1 MISIDFY
8 RPKYNIIST
17 TKRKVF
23 KIKLKCL
30 RNNSSIFLANL
41 TEWHSRKEKYT
52 SPPNRIHKKLSK
64 IPHKK
69 HLSLP
74 SGSQR

>member
-23 KIKLKCL
+23 KIKEKCL

-41 TEWHSRKEKYT
+41 TEWHSSVLEKKNILALQIGYIR
-52 SPPNRIHKKLSK
+52 NLVRFHIKNMFLWN
-64 IPHKK
+64 
-69 HLSLP
+69 
-74 SGSQR
+74 